1 MRALAVLPLLLCACL
16 QADQASD
23 RAAIQKVIARFNHA
37 QERASVLTRDADLAP
52 LDREEGP
59 GVSPLFFEVKDVSF
73 VTADVAFVDAT
84 ASQYG
89 SVIVKR
95 SRHACFVMRR
105 ENGEW
110 RIAVMR

>member
-1 MRALAVLPLLLCACL
+1 MRALAILPLLLCACL

-23 RAAIQKVIARFNHA
+23 RAAIQKIIARFNDPR
-37 QERASVLTRDADLAP
+37 ERASVVTRDADIAT

-59 GVSPLFFEVKDVSF
+59 GVSPLFFEVKDVSS
-73 VTADVAFVDAT
+73 VTPDVAFVDAV

-89 SVIVKR
+89 SVILKR
-95 SRHACFVMRR
+95 SRHACFVLRR
-105 ENGEW
+105 DHGEW